1 MGEHLQ
7 VQQVKPRSGRLV
19 VFDLLKLLAI
29 FLVLWG
35 HCVQHLL
42 SPAYGEEP
50 LHRVIY
56 SFHMPLFMM
65 ISGFFA
71 GSSARLTWGVFLKK
85 KFVQLLLPWL
95 TWSALLIVA
104 KALATSTLWGLGLSD
119 HGIDEER
126 LLSYIDVFEG
136 SFWFLKTAFVCHV
149 LSFIAMQAGRYKALA
164 IAISLLASHYLNF
177 VQLPSIMYAS
187 FLVGM
192 LLKARWEQ
200 FVRHARVI
208 FPIALVGYLLLFLW
222 SEQYMPLTIH
232 LFSNPWAWAL
242 KIPLG
247 LLGSIAV
254 VALFAIIFSD
264 DQTEVLSPPPP
275 YMQFAHTQYSRGMGP
290 IHTRDLYP
298 PGLHLGDSDAKA
310 DQSRRYAAVRILL
323 CRDALDLGGYACGV
337 CIYREGHNALSYPSL
352 DVSRQTISHGY

>member
-222 SEQYMPLTIH
+222 SEQYMPLTMH

-275 YMQFAHTQYSRGMGP
+275 ICNSHINTLGEWGQY
-290 IHTRDLYP
+290 T
-298 PGLHLGDSDAKA
+298 LGIYILQVFILETLMPRLINLDAMPRFVSYFVVMPLISVATLVVCVYIVKA
-310 DQSRRYAAVRILL
+310 IMRYRIP
-323 CRDALDLGGYACGV
+323 ALMFLGK
-337 CIYREGHNALSYPSL
+337 
-352 DVSRQTISHGY
+352 Q